1 MVYLTRSD
9 EVMDVFSSPG
19 VLAEE
24 SRKPVPFTRLG
35 REVNLHGLAKTAEEL
50 QMIRS
55 RAKLMLKRKEGP
67 PMLNFRGWKP
77 GRYFQRYRGFFKI
90 GIFCILLLCLAAA
103 ISVPWV
109 HGAGKGPI
117 KIGFIAPLTGNFAQI
132 GLDMVDG
139 FKLYLDEIKYTV
151 AGRKIELIVEDEA
164 GNPAAAV
171 AKVRKLITL
180 DKVNLITGV
189 FQGSVSYAVA
199 PVCEEAKIPLVIT
212 LSAAD
217 DLTQRQRS
225 KYLIRVC
232 HTGGEIGHVAGD
244 YAYNKLGWR
253 KVVTLAFDYSW
264 GYECV
269 GGFQRVFEE
278 LGGKVIQK
286 VWPPIGTMDFGPYI
300 ANLKRDA
307 DGFYE
312 VVTGAASIRFL
323 KAVRASGLME
333 KWKVIVPGTGVDE
346 TLLPALGDD
355 GVGVHSV
362 WNYSAALKTPE
373 NARFVD
379 KVKKSLKKETTMPM
393 AIDYTGADWI
403 IRAIKAVNGDVENK
417 DKFMEALRAV
427 EIPNAI
433 QGPLKVDKYGQA
445 IENMYIRRVDKV
457 GNTYQN
463 TVIETYPLVTQF
475 YKYNPE
481 TYLKMP
487 LYSRDYPP
495 CKFCQ

>member
-1 MVYLTRSD
+1 
-9 EVMDVFSSPG
+9 
-19 VLAEE
+19 
-24 SRKPVPFTRLG
+24 
-35 REVNLHGLAKTAEEL
+35 
-50 QMIRS
+50 
-55 RAKLMLKRKEGP
+55 
-67 PMLNFRGWKP
+67 
-77 GRYFQRYRGFFKI
+77 
-90 GIFCILLLCLAAA
+90 
-103 ISVPWV
+103 
-109 HGAGKGPI
+109 
-117 KIGFIAPLTGNFAQI
+117 
-132 GLDMVDG
+132 
-139 FKLYLDEIKYTV
+139 
-151 AGRKIELIVEDEA
+151 
-164 GNPAAAV
+164 
-171 AKVRKLITL
+171 
-180 DKVNLITGV
+180 
-189 FQGSVSYAVA
+189 
-199 PVCEEAKIPLVIT
+199 
-212 LSAAD
+212 
-217 DLTQRQRS
+217 
-225 KYLIRVC
+225 
-232 HTGGEIGHVAGD
+232 
-244 YAYNKLGWR
+244 
-253 KVVTLAFDYSW
+253 VTLAFDYSW

-307 DGFYE
+307 DGLYE

-355 GVGVHSV
+355 GIGVLSV

-373 NARFVD
+373 NAKFVE
-379 KVKKSLKKETTMPM
+379 KVRKSLKKETTMPM

-403 IRAIKAVNGDVENK
+403 IRAMKAVNGDVENK
-417 DKFMEALRAV
+417 DKFMQALRAV

-433 QGPLKVDKYGQA
+433 QGPLKVDKYGHA

-457 GNTYQN
+457 GNAYQN

-487 LYSRDYPP
+487 LYTRDYPP